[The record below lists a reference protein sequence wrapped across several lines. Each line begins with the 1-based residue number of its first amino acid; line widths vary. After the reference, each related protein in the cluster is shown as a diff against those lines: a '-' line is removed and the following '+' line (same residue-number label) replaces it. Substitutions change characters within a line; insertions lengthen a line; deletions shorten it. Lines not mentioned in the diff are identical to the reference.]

1 MSTNNSVAALFL
13 RKNRPLV
20 DGLTSHWNKQ
30 QKLNSLVIEALSG
43 TPYPVNE
50 ILPDKLIV
58 AVDAHGPEI
67 LQQVFVAL
75 DKQMDDVL
83 AALAKAHEEATA
95 EPEATVHGEVGTKV
109 EVPDE
114 TPISEPAPVEQV
126 EQVLQERAADA
137 EGRER
142 RQLEDLQQ
150 ERENTK

>member
-83 AALAKAHEEATA
+83 AALAKAHEEASA

-109 EVPDE
+109 EVLDE
-114 TPISEPAPVEQV
+114 TPVSEPAPVDQV